1 MAETTRIGLKA
12 VAEPADSSYGL
23 LAHEGRE
30 AIVIRVLVAD
40 DDCHFRQGLRTALE
54 LEDDFEVIAE
64 ADHGAAAVA
73 RAREFMPD
81 VVVMDLRMPRADGI
95 EATRAIH
102 DSMASTKVILLTISD
117 DDGNA
122 YDALKAGA
130 CGYLLKETSLAALA
144 SSIRAA
150 VAGQILLSPSMAARL
165 VEEFDDFV
173 TLGDDT
179 GSTLPHLSEAERTV
193 LTLLAAGRSAT
204 DVARELWGPEH
215 EVRTHVRNVLA
226 KLHLHAR
233 RHRQL
238 ADLL

>member
-1 MAETTRIGLKA
+1 MR
-12 VAEPADSSYGL
+12 D
-23 LAHEGRE
+23 GRE

-40 DDCHFRQGLRTALE
+40 DDTHFRHGLRAALD
-54 LEDDFEVIAE
+54 LEDDLDVVAE

-81 VVVMDLRMPRADGI
+81 VVLMDLRMPRADGI

-102 DSMASTKVILLTISD
+102 ESMPATKVILLTISD
-117 DDGNA
+117 DDANA
-122 YDALKAGA
+122 YEALKAGA

-144 SSIRAA
+144 GSIRAA
-150 VAGQILLSPSMAARL
+150 VTGQVLLGPSMAAKL
-165 VEEFDDFV
+165 VEEFDVLADEHEGR
-173 TLGDDT
+173 TD
-179 GSTLPHLSEAERTV
+179 STLPHLSEEERTV
-193 LTLLAAGRSAT
+193 LVWLAAGRSAT
-204 DVARELWGPEH
+204 EIARELWGPEH

-233 RHRQL
+233 RQRQL

>member
-1 MAETTRIGLKA
+1 MR
-12 VAEPADSSYGL
+12 D
-23 LAHEGRE
+23 GRE

-102 DSMASTKVILLTISD
+102 DSMPATKVILLTVSD
-117 DDGNA
+117 DDANA
-122 YDALKAGA
+122 YEAMKAGA
-130 CGYLLKETSLAALA
+130 CGYLLKETSLVALA
-144 SSIRAA
+144 GAIRAA
-150 VAGQILLSPSMAARL
+150 VAGQILLSPSMAAKL
-165 VEEFDDFV
+165 VEEFDALAERNSDRP
-173 TLGDDT
+173 D
-179 GSTLPHLSEAERTV
+179 STLPHLSESERKV
-193 LTLLAAGRSAT
+193 LLMLGEGRSAT
-204 DVARELWGPEH
+204 AIARELWGPEH

-233 RHRQL
+233 RNRQL